1 MSALRLRQSSHYLAH
16 LKEPPEPQAAPAVSA
31 QSHTRLPPPPALA
44 LAQQASLEP
53 GATVSPSPPVR
64 GGWVG
69 GEGDGKGQDDGEEAH
84 MWQDGGPGVVVNVAH
99 PPVDEPEDEAGEE
112 DEQGDNDKHAG
123 KKGATG
129 KSFVGTR
136 MLQMKQD
143 AAAAAKKALEGQ
155 KVTQLQL
162 LSSSQLCALEPALS
176 CNAFP
181 CDCFRLWALGL

>member
-1 MSALRLRQSSHYLAH
+1 VISTTAGSRRLDHVAHHGRHPVDRHEVLRVVDADAQALHERL
-16 LKEPPEPQAAPAVSA
+16 AADDA
-31 QSHTRLPPPPALA
+31 
-44 LAQQASLEP
+44 P
-53 GATVSPSPPVR
+53 GHVR
-64 GGWVG
+64 G
-69 GEGDGKGQDDGEEAH
+69 EL
-84 MWQDGGPGVVVNVAH
+84 
-99 PPVDEPEDEAGEE
+99 VDEPEDEAGEE

-181 CDCFRLWALGL
+181 CDGFRLWALGL